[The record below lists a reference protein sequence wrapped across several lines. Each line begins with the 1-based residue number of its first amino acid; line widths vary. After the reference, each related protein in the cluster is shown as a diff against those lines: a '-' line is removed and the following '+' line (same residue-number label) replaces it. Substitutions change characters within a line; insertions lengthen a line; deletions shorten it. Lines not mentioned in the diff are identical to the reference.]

1 MQISG
6 HAQSPAYPMYNSPMN
21 SISSP
26 QQSSNNQV
34 APPSPLDVSVP
45 RPSSQTGGNV
55 AYSSVITRALNPEK
69 NFPPERYERSNHTNH
84 QNQNCWDERQNQRKY
99 QTNQQTSNQ
108 SNSYSS
114 NSNIEM
120 SRNEQPHNQQRVLIG
135 VGERQQTY
143 FDTNTGHQVTLQ
155 DLSSCRGD
163 PMTIVKNLQHQ
174 QSCQVQQPEIK
185 QEVKPPIKR
194 RKSNEKPPVQ
204 DLQNLTSKDLLN
216 IFHI

>member
-1 MQISG
+1 MIG

-45 RPSSQTGGNV
+45 RPSSQTGGSV
-55 AYSSVITRALNPEK
+55 VYSSVITRALNPEK
-69 NFPPERYERSNHTNH
+69 TFSSERYERPNHTNH
-84 QNQNCWDERQNQRKY
+84 QNQNCWDERQNPRKY
-99 QTNQQTSNQ
+99 QNNQATTNQTN
-108 SNSYSS
+108 NYSS
-114 NSNIEM
+114 NTNIEIN
-120 SRNEQPHNQQRVLIG
+120 RNEQNQRVHIS

-163 PMTIVKNLQHQ
+163 PMTIVKNLQQQ

-194 RKSNEKPPVQ
+194 RKSSEKLPPQ
-204 DLQNLTSKDLLN
+204 ELQNLSSKYFILFYDVT
-216 IFHI
+216 

>member
-1 MQISG
+1 
-6 HAQSPAYPMYNSPMN
+6 MYNSPMN

-45 RPSSQTGGNV
+45 RPSPQTGGNV

-84 QNQNCWDERQNQRKY
+84 QNQSCWDERQNQRKY

-108 SNSYSS
+108 ANSYSS

-120 SRNEQPHNQQRVLIG
+120 SRNEPHNQQRVL

-194 RKSNEKPPVQ
+194 RKSNDKPPVQ
-204 DLQNLTSKDLLN
+204 DLQNVTSKYL
-216 IFHI
+216 I

>member
-1 MQISG
+1 
-6 HAQSPAYPMYNSPMN
+6 MN

-34 APPSPLDVSVP
+34 TPPSPLDVSVP
-45 RPSSQTGGNV
+45 RPSSQTGTNV

-69 NFPPERYERSNHTNH
+69 SFPTERYERSNHANH

-99 QTNQQTSNQ
+99 QNNQPTANQ
-108 SNSYSS
+108 SNNY
-114 NSNIEM
+114 NSNANLEM
-120 SRNEQPHNQQRVLIG
+120 NRTEQQNQQRVLV

-163 PMTIVKNLQHQ
+163 PMTIVKNLQQQ
-174 QSCQVQQPEIK
+174 QSCQIQQPEIK

-194 RKSNEKPPVQ
+194 RKSSEKPPVQ
-204 DLQNLTSKDLLN
+204 DLQNLTSK
-216 IFHI
+216 

>member
-1 MQISG
+1 
-6 HAQSPAYPMYNSPMN
+6 MN

-26 QQSSNNQV
+26 QQSSTNQI
-34 APPSPLDVSVP
+34 APHSPLDVSVP
-45 RPSSQTGGNV
+45 RPSSQSGSNV

-69 NFPPERYERSNHTNH
+69 NFPPERYERPTQPNH

-99 QTNQQTSNQ
+99 QNNQPTNNQT
-108 SNSYSS
+108 NSYNNSS
-114 NSNIEM
+114 TNMEI
-120 SRNEQPHNQQRVLIG
+120 SRNEHQNQQRVLVG

-143 FDTNTGHQVTLQ
+143 FDASTGHQVTLQ

-163 PMTIVKNLQHQ
+163 PMTIVKNLQQQQ

-194 RKSNEKPPVQ
+194 RKSSEKPPVQ
-204 DLQNLTSKDLLN
+204 DLQNLTSKFT
-216 IFHI
+216 I

>member
-1 MQISG
+1 
-6 HAQSPAYPMYNSPMN
+6 MN

-69 NFPPERYERSNHTNH
+69 NFPPERYERPNHANH

-99 QTNQQTSNQ
+99 QNNQTATNP

-114 NSNIEM
+114 NTNIEM
-120 SRNEQPHNQQRVLIG
+120 NRNEQQNQQRVLLG

-163 PMTIVKNLQHQ
+163 PMTIVKNLQQQ

-194 RKSNEKPPVQ
+194 RKSSEKPPVP
-204 DLQNLTSKDLLN
+204 DLQNLSSK
-216 IFHI
+216 

>member
-1 MQISG
+1 
-6 HAQSPAYPMYNSPMN
+6 MYNSPMN

-55 AYSSVITRALNPEK
+55 AYPSVITRALNPEK
-69 NFPPERYERSNHTNH
+69 NFPADRYERPTHNNH
-84 QNQNCWDERQNQRKY
+84 QNPNCWDDRQNQRKY
-99 QTNQQTSNQ
+99 PNNPPAATTNTSN
-108 SNSYSS
+108 NY
-114 NSNIEM
+114 NSNTNLEM
-120 SRNEQPHNQQRVLIG
+120 NRNEQQNQQRVLIS

-163 PMTIVKNLQHQ
+163 PMTIVKNLQQ
-174 QSCQVQQPEIK
+174 QSCQVPQSEIK
-185 QEVKPPIKR
+185 TEVKPPIKR
-194 RKSNEKPPVQ
+194 RKSSDKQPVQ
-204 DLQNLTSKDLLN
+204 ELQNLSSSKHL
-216 IFHI
+216 HIIV